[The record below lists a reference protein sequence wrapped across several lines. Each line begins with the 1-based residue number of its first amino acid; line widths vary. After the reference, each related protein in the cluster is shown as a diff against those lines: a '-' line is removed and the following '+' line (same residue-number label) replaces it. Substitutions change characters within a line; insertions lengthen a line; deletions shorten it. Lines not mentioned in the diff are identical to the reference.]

1 MSYNP
6 PSSSKSLSIALL
18 LNYGNSFDLLLNTN
32 FCLQHLSYQQN
43 PSLGNVSSIIASH
56 IPNILSGQTP
66 VAIKI

>member
-6 PSSSKSLSIALL
+6 PNSSKSLSIALL

-32 FCLQHLSYQQN
+32 FCLQHVSYQQN
-43 PSLGNVSSIIASH
+43 PSLGNVSSIITLDS
-56 IPNILSGQTP
+56 IPIQISPP